1 MVTNKAF
8 DSLTASQQ
16 ETLLLIVQERIG
28 DRQNRTRFS
37 EEVISLLDD
46 IAGFET
52 ISVEKTNRLIA
63 KLWRKYHG

>member
-8 DSLTASQQ
+8 DYLTASQQ
-16 ETLLLIVQERIG
+16 ETLLQIVREQIG

-63 KLWRKYHG
+63 NLWRKYHG